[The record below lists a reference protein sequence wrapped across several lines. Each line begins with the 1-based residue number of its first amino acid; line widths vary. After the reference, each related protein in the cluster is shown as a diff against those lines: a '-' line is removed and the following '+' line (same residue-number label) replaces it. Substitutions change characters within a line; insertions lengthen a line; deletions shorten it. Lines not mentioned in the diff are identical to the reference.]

1 MNQRADT
8 PNRNELINGWYEQHH
23 ANMYRYAIKKLHNSE
38 IAEDC
43 IQETFRIATEKVEVL
58 ANHRNIGGWLMQTL
72 KNQIALFFRSE
83 AQKKKLYA
91 KIAEKDGSYLTYID
105 NWVSEAVIYGMK
117 DKLLADLSE
126 KEQLLY
132 NLFYERKLKIK
143 EIAQRENTTEAAVKM
158 RLMRLRN
165 KIYDKMKGFFK

>member
-1 MNQRADT
+1 
-8 PNRNELINGWYEQHH
+8 
-23 ANMYRYAIKKLHNSE
+23 
-38 IAEDC
+38 
-43 IQETFRIATEKVEVL
+43 
-58 ANHRNIGGWLMQTL
+58 MQTL

-117 DKLLADLSE
+117 DKLLANLSE
-126 KEQLLY
+126 KELLLY

>member
-1 MNQRADT
+1 MNQRDDT
-8 PNRNELINGWYEQHH
+8 ANRSDLVKSWYEQHH
-23 ANMYRYAIKKLHNSE
+23 ANMFRYAIRKLHNSE

-43 IQETFRIATEKVEVL
+43 IQETFRIATERVEAL
-58 ANHRNIGGWLMQTL
+58 ASHKNIGGWLMQTL

-91 KIAEKDGSYLTYID
+91 KITEKDGSYLTYID
-105 NWVSEAVIYGMK
+105 NWASETIIDGMK
-117 DKLLADLSE
+117 DKLLAGLSE
-126 KEQLLY
+126 KELLLY
-132 NLFYERKLKIK
+132 NQFYEQKVKIR

-165 KIYDKMKGFFK
+165 KIYDKMKGFYN